1 MRTEQKIPF
10 TKKYKILKKPA
21 AVILAAILLITS
33 ISVLATTVWAEQTA
47 TDTEAAAN
55 TEAEEAINTE
65 PQIKAQSAIIYCKNT
80 GEVIW
85 SKNPDEKLAPA
96 SMTKLLT
103 ALLAAEN
110 LDLDQEVEIP
120 EGISSIEPSKIYLQ
134 TGEKITVKDLIYG
147 ALLPSGNDAATAL
160 AVATAGTVE
169 DFVVM
174 MNDRATKLGCKN
186 TNFVNASGLDAEN
199 QYTTARDM
207 ALIAAEALA
216 NEDVREIAGTDTYTI
231 SETNAYQER
240 ILENTNLFLSGG
252 EATYGDLKLAV
263 EAYDGVFGGK
273 TGTLS
278 KDYCTMVTGLDYYG
292 AEIYSVVLST
302 DFAGKYE
309 DIKLLMDYGK
319 ENISIS
325 EVFEAGTAFGYVR
338 LKGGATNKVEAIAA
352 EAGIICLPEGAS
364 SSLISTKCVY
374 SNDLVAPIKA
384 GQTVGKVE
392 IYVADDLYRTI
403 DLVAASDID
412 EGWLLS
418 PLGITNVQTI
428 VICLVL
434 IFILI
439 LGFVILIA
447 RASNKRKIKK
457 LRQAKI
463 REEAL
468 RRIEREEDLKRRNWP
483 Y

>member
-1 MRTEQKIPF
+1 
-10 TKKYKILKKPA
+10 
-21 AVILAAILLITS
+21 
-33 ISVLATTVWAEQTA
+33 
-47 TDTEAAAN
+47 
-55 TEAEEAINTE
+55 
-65 PQIKAQSAIIYCKNT
+65 
-80 GEVIW
+80 
-85 SKNPDEKLAPA
+85 
-96 SMTKLLT
+96 
-103 ALLAAEN
+103 
-110 LDLDQEVEIP
+110 
-120 EGISSIEPSKIYLQ
+120 
-134 TGEKITVKDLIYG
+134 
-147 ALLPSGNDAATAL
+147 
-160 AVATAGTVE
+160 
-169 DFVVM
+169 
-174 MNDRATKLGCKN
+174 
-186 TNFVNASGLDAEN
+186 
-199 QYTTARDM
+199 
-207 ALIAAEALA
+207 
-216 NEDVREIAGTDTYTI
+216 
-231 SETNAYQER
+231 
-240 ILENTNLFLSGG
+240 
-252 EATYGDLKLAV
+252 
-263 EAYDGVFGGK
+263 
-273 TGTLS
+273 
-278 KDYCTMVTGLDYYG
+278 
-292 AEIYSVVLST
+292 VLST

-434 IFILI
+434 IFILV